1 MAEFLY
7 LSSHHP
13 TRSRWRGLNST
24 ARSLNTRCWL
34 LVCFILLCC
43 SGAVRA
49 APLTPDQVPEPL
61 RPWIDWVQYDQ
72 EELTCPFL
80 YNSAKHRCSWPARLQ
95 LELDDANGRFS
106 IRQQAY
112 VESWVSL
119 PGDDKHW
126 PQLVAVDDQP
136 ARVMERS
143 GKPAVQLTPGTHTI
157 SGRFRWDR
165 LPEALTIPSDTGL
178 IALSIKGRRIDFPT
192 IDRKGRL
199 WLQQDGIGRKQS
211 GAADTL
217 EMQVFRRVI
226 DDIPLQVVTHVVLD
240 VAGDQREIVL
250 GRMLLKGFIP
260 LRLESPLPARIE
272 PDGRLLIQARPGHW
286 SIELTT
292 RPPNELN
299 RIALPKSPA
308 PWPADEIW
316 VFDARPDL
324 RLVEVQGVAPIDPS
338 QTNLPARWQQLPAY
352 RVRSGETMR
361 LKVIRRGD
369 PQPEPN
375 NLSLQRTLWL
385 DFDGAG
391 YTINDRISGVM
402 TRGWRLDVQPEIRLG
417 RATLD
422 GRPQLIT
429 RRSDSEREGV
439 EVRRGAIR
447 LSADSR
453 FEGDAE
459 QFHAVGW
466 EQDFQNVSA
475 VLHLPPGWRLFSAE
489 GVDNVPN
496 AWLARWTL
504 LDLFLVLIVALA
516 VWRLWD
522 WCWGLVALLT
532 LMLIWHEPEAPRYVW
547 LNILAA
553 IALLRVLPQGAVRT
567 LTTLYR
573 NFALLAL
580 ILIGIPFMVDEIRF
594 GLYPQ
599 LERPWETAAPRE
611 ERTAALGKGAA
622 LTKIEKKARPKPR
635 RQALSMEAEA
645 PAAPDKSEL
654 AVSSQSDAAY
664 QSKQS
669 NYADI
674 IDPKAHIQTGPGLP
688 EWQWERIELQWNGP
702 VERRQV
708 VELALLS
715 PTTNMLLN
723 FLRVGLLALL
733 ALLMFGVIKNSL
745 CKRSGI
751 LGALPY
757 LWILSGLSLP
767 IEDANAQFPDAAL
780 LKELKTRLSAPAEC
794 LPSCA
799 QIPSLNMKLSPS
811 QLRLLLEIHAQR
823 DVAVPLPAQVDQ
835 WLPQQIL
842 VDGIEADALFRTP
855 TGQIWLNLAAGR
867 HDVLLAGPLPAQQR
881 VSLPLPLKPHRVLI
895 DSRGWRVD
903 GVHENGVPA
912 AQLQLSR
919 VRDETAGEEPSPGP
933 IAYIIP
939 PFLRVERTLQL
950 GLEWRT
956 KTIVRRLSPTD
967 SAIVLKV
974 PLLHGES
981 VISPN
986 IRVEKRFVLV
996 NMLPRQTTMTWNSVL
1011 KKKPEI
1017 TLTAPKTTEWTE
1029 QWRADV
1035 SPIWHIETSGI
1046 PVIHNADREGIR
1058 APEWRPWPGE
1068 SVTLKIT
1075 RPEAVKGRTLTI
1087 DSSRLQI
1094 NPGKRATDTELSL
1107 VVRSSQGSQ
1116 HTLTLPPEARLQSV
1130 TINGKTQPIRQ
1141 SDRSVTLPIKPGS
1154 QTIAL
1159 AWREPTAVTT
1169 LFETPPVDLASDSVN
1184 SRISVQLGED
1194 RWVLFTG
1201 GPRLGPAV
1209 LFWGVVLLL
1218 APIAWGLGQLALTPL
1233 RHWQW
1238 FLLLIGLSQIPLA
1251 AGLVI
1256 VGWLF
1261 APGLRARDHR
1271 SMPDRQFDAMQI
1283 GLVLLT
1289 LVALPLLFYAVK
1301 QGLLGLP
1308 EMQIAGNGSSTYH
1321 LNWYQDHSQAL
1332 LPKAWILSV
1341 PLLVYRLL
1349 MLAWSLWLAYALL
1362 GWLRWGWN
1370 CFTSDGLWRTI
1381 RKEKKSRGK
1390 KSDPPEPTKSRERPN
1405 REGE

>member
-7 LSSHHP
+7 FLSPH
-13 TRSRWRGLNST
+13 TTLSRRRGFKSPPLPVNI
-24 ARSLNTRCWL
+24 RCRL
-34 LVCFILLCC
+34 LICLILLAC
-43 SGAVRA
+43 SGLLRA
-49 APLTPDQVPEPL
+49 APLTPEQVPEPL
-61 RPWIDWVQYDQ
+61 RPWTGWVQYDQ
-72 EELTCPFL
+72 QQLTCPFL
-80 YNSAKHRCSWPARLQ
+80 YNSAQHRCSWPARLE
-95 LELDDANGRFS
+95 LELDETDGRFGM
-106 IRQQAY
+106 RWQTY
-112 VESWVSL
+112 LESWVSL
-119 PGDDKHW
+119 PGDNKHW
-126 PQLVAVDDQP
+126 PQQVAIDDQP
-136 ARVMERS
+136 ARVMERG

-157 SGRFRWDR
+157 SGQFLWDR

-192 IDRKGRL
+192 IDGKGRL
-199 WLQQDGIGRKQS
+199 WLQEGDIGRKPS
-211 GAADTL
+211 GAADNTL

-226 DDIPLQVVTHVVLD
+226 DDVPLQVVTRVALD
-240 VAGDQREIVL
+240 VAGDPREVVL
-250 GRMLLKGFIP
+250 GRMLMQDFIP
-260 LRLESPLPARIE
+260 LRLESPLPAGIE
-272 PDGRLLIQARPGHW
+272 PDGRLLIQVRPGHW
-286 SIELTT
+286 LIELTA
-292 RPPNELN
+292 RAPNERN
-299 RIALPKSPA
+299 RITLPKSPA
-308 PWPADEIW
+308 PWPTDEIW

-324 RLVEVQGVAPIDPS
+324 RLVEVQGVIPIDPS

-352 RVRSGETMR
+352 RLRSGETMQ

-375 NLSLQRTLWL
+375 DLSLQRALWL
-385 DFDGAG
+385 DFDGEG

-402 TRGWRLDVQPEIRLG
+402 TRGWRLDVQPELTLG
-417 RATLD
+417 RVTLD

-429 RRSDSEREGV
+429 RRPDSKREGV

-453 FEGDAE
+453 FQGDAG

-466 EQDFQNVSA
+466 EQDFQSVSA

-496 AWLARWTL
+496 AWLERWTL

-532 LMLIWHEPEAPRYVW
+532 LVLIWHEPEAPRTVW

-553 IALLRVLPQGAVRT
+553 IALLRVLPQGPVHA

-573 NFALLAL
+573 NLALLAL
-580 ILIGIPFMVDEIRF
+580 ILIGIPFMVDEVRF

-599 LERPWETAAPRE
+599 LERPRAPVSQGIGSVTDLAAFTE
-611 ERTAALGKGAA
+611 NKGR
-622 LTKIEKKARPKPR
+622 ARKLKRPAPPI
-635 RQALSMEAEA
+635 EAEA
-645 PAAPDKSEL
+645 PAALDKSEL
-654 AVSSQSDAAY
+654 PAASPSDTAY
-664 QSKQS
+664 RSKQAM
-669 NYADI
+669 YADI
-674 IDPKAHIQTGPGLP
+674 IDPNAHIQTGPGLP
-688 EWQWERIELQWNGP
+688 QWQWKRIRLQWNGP
-702 VERRQV
+702 VEHRQM

-723 FLRVGLLALL
+723 FLRVLLLALL
-733 ALLMFGVIKNSL
+733 ALLMFGVIKTSL
-745 CKRSGI
+745 CKRSGT
-751 LGALPY
+751 LGALLLLSS
-757 LWILSGLSLP
+757 LWLP
-767 IEDANAQFPDAAL
+767 IDDASANLPDAAL

-799 QIPSLNMKLSPS
+799 QIPSLTIKLSPS
-811 QLRLLLEIHAQR
+811 ELRLSLEVHAQR

-835 WLPQQIL
+835 WLPQQVM
-842 VDGIEADALFRTP
+842 VDDAGADALYRTP
-855 TGQIWLNLAAGR
+855 SGQIWLQLAAGR
-867 HDVLLAGPLPAQQR
+867 HHVLLAGPLPPRQR

-895 DSRGWRVD
+895 ASRGWRVE

-919 VRDETAGEEPSPGP
+919 RRDETVGEEPPPGP
-933 IAYIIP
+933 AAYVIP
-939 PFLRVERTLQL
+939 PFLLMERTLQL

-956 KTIVRRLSPTD
+956 KTVVRRLSPSN

-986 IRVEKRFVLV
+986 IRVEEGFVLV
-996 NMLPRQTTMTWNSVL
+996 NMLPRQTTMVWDSVL
-1011 KKKPEI
+1011 EKKPEI
-1017 TLTAPKTTEWTE
+1017 TFTAPKTTEWTE
-1029 QWRADV
+1029 RWRAAV
-1035 SPIWHIETSGI
+1035 SPIWHIETTGI
-1046 PVIHNADREGIR
+1046 PVVHDAGREGIR
-1058 APEWRPWPGE
+1058 VPEWRPWPGE

-1075 RPEAVKGRTLTI
+1075 RPEAVAGRTLTI

-1094 NPGKRATDTELSL
+1094 TPGKRATDTELRL
-1107 VVRSSQGSQ
+1107 VLRSSRGSQ
-1116 HTLTLPPEARLQSV
+1116 HTLTLPQGARLQSV
-1130 TINGKTQPIRQ
+1130 AIDGTTQPIRE
-1141 SDRSVTLPIKPGS
+1141 SDRSVTLPIKPGA
-1154 QTIAL
+1154 QTIVL
-1159 AWREPTAVTT
+1159 AWREPTSITM
-1169 LFETPPVDLASDSVN
+1169 LLETSAVDLATDSVN
-1184 SRISVQLGED
+1184 SHIFVKPGED
-1194 RWVLFTG
+1194 RWILFTG

-1218 APIAWGLGQLALTPL
+1218 VPIAWGLGRLALTPL

-1238 FLLLIGLSQIPLA
+1238 FLLLIGLTQIPLA
-1251 AGLVI
+1251 AGLLI

-1261 APGLRARDHR
+1261 ALGLRARGDYR
-1271 SMPDRQFDAMQI
+1271 SIPNKRFNAMQI

-1308 EMQIAGNGSSTYH
+1308 EMQIAGNDSSAYR
-1321 LNWYQDHSQAL
+1321 LNWYQDHSRKS
-1332 LPKAWILSV
+1332 LPKAWIVSV

-1362 GWLRWGWN
+1362 GWLRWGWD
-1370 CFTSDGLWRTI
+1370 CFADQGLWRTT
-1381 RKEKKSRGK
+1381 KKK
-1390 KSDPPEPTKSRERPN
+1390 KANSKPSASPDSESGGERPN
-1405 REGE
+1405 RESE

>member
-7 LSSHHP
+7 LLSPHP
-13 TRSRWRGLNST
+13 TLSRWRGLKPSPLAVNIHC
-24 ARSLNTRCWL
+24 RL
-34 LVCFILLCC
+34 LVCLILLAC
-43 SGAVRA
+43 SGLVRA
-49 APLTPDQVPEPL
+49 APLTPEQVPEPL

-80 YNSAKHRCSWPARLQ
+80 YNSAQHRCSWPARL
-95 LELDDANGRFS
+95 ELDLDETGGRFS
-106 IRQQAY
+106 MRWQTY
-112 VESWVSL
+112 LESWISL
-119 PGDDKHW
+119 PGNNKHW
-126 PQLVAVDDQP
+126 PQQVAIDDQP

-143 GKPAVQLTPGTHTI
+143 GAPAVQLTPGAHTI
-157 SGRFRWDR
+157 SGRFFWDR

-199 WLQQDGIGRKQS
+199 WLQEGDIGRKES

-226 DDIPLQVVTHVVLD
+226 DDVPLQVVTRVVLD
-240 VAGDQREIVL
+240 VAGDQREVVL
-250 GRMLLKGFIP
+250 GRMLLPDFIP
-260 LRLESPLPARIE
+260 LRLESPLPARLE
-272 PDGRLLIQARPGHW
+272 QDGRLLIQIRPGHW
-286 SIELTT
+286 PIELTA
-292 RPPNELN
+292 RAANELN
-299 RIALPKSPA
+299 RIALPKSPE

-324 RLVEVQGVAPIDPS
+324 RLVEVQGVVPIDPT
-338 QTNLPARWQQLPAY
+338 QTNLPAWWQQLPAY
-352 RVRSGETMR
+352 RLRSGETMQ

-375 NLSLQRTLWL
+375 ELSLQRTLWL
-385 DFDGAG
+385 DFDGEG
-391 YTINDRISGVM
+391 YIINDRISGVM
-402 TRGWRLDVQPEIRLG
+402 THGWRLDVQPEITLG
-417 RATLD
+417 RANLD

-429 RRSDSEREGV
+429 RGPDSEREGV
-439 EVRRGAIR
+439 EVRRGAVR

-466 EQDFQNVSA
+466 EQDFQSVSA
-475 VLHLPPGWRLFSAE
+475 TLHLPPGWRLFSAE
-489 GVDNVPN
+489 GVDNVSN
-496 AWLARWTL
+496 AWLDRWTL

-532 LMLIWHEPEAPRYVW
+532 LVLIWHEPEAPRYVW

-553 IALLRVLPQGAVRT
+553 IALLRVLPRGPVRA

-573 NFALLAL
+573 NLALLAL
-580 ILIGIPFMVDEIRF
+580 ILIGIPFMVDEVRF

-599 LERPWETAAPRE
+599 LERPGTPVAQGIESITDLATFTENKGRARKLKRPAP
-611 ERTAALGKGAA
+611 
-622 LTKIEKKARPKPR
+622 P
-635 RQALSMEAEA
+635 MEAEV
-645 PAAPDKSEL
+645 PAALDKSDL
-654 AVSSQSDAAY
+654 PASSQSDAAY
-664 QSKQS
+664 TSKQAR
-669 NYADI
+669 YADI

-688 EWQWERIELQWNGP
+688 QWQWERIRLQWSGP
-702 VERRQV
+702 VERGQM

-715 PTTNMLLN
+715 PTTNRLLN
-723 FLRVGLLALL
+723 FLRVVLLALL

-745 CKRSGI
+745 CKRSEI

-757 LWILSGLSLP
+757 LLLLCGLWLP
-767 IEDANAQFPDAAL
+767 IDDASADFPDAAL

-799 QIPSLNMKLSPS
+799 QIPSLTIKLSPS
-811 QLRLLLEIHAQR
+811 ELRLLLEVHAQR

-835 WLPQQIL
+835 WLPQQVM
-842 VDGIEADALFRTP
+842 VDGAGADALYRTP
-855 TGQIWLNLAAGR
+855 SGQIWLQLAAGR
-867 HDVLLAGPLPAQQR
+867 HDVLLAGPLPARQR

-895 DSRGWRVD
+895 DSRGWRVE

-919 VRDETAGEEPSPGP
+919 VREETAGEESSPGP
-933 IAYIIP
+933 AAYVIP
-939 PFLRVERTLQL
+939 PFLLVERTLQL

-956 KTIVRRLSPTD
+956 RTVVRRLSPTD
-967 SAIVLKV
+967 NAIVLKV

-981 VISPN
+981 VISPD
-986 IRVEKRFVLV
+986 IRVEEDFVLV
-996 NMLPRQTTMTWNSVL
+996 NMLPRQATTVWDSVL
-1011 KKKPEI
+1011 EKKPEI
-1017 TLTAPKTTEWTE
+1017 MLTAPKTTEWTE
-1029 QWRADV
+1029 RWRADV
-1035 SPIWHIETSGI
+1035 SPIWHIEATGI
-1046 PVIHNADREGIR
+1046 PVVHNADREGIR
-1058 APEWRPWPGE
+1058 VPEWRPWPGE

-1075 RPEAVKGRTLTI
+1075 RPKAVAGRTLTI

-1094 NPGKRATDTELSL
+1094 TPGKRTTDTDLSL
-1107 VVRSSQGSQ
+1107 VLRSSQGSQ
-1116 HTLTLPPEARLQSV
+1116 HTLTLPQGARLQSV
-1130 TINGKTQPIRQ
+1130 TIDGTTQPIRQ
-1141 SDRSVTLPIKPGS
+1141 SDRSVTLPIKPGA
-1154 QTIAL
+1154 QTIVL
-1159 AWREPTAVTT
+1159 AWREPTSVTT
-1169 LFETPPVDLASDSVN
+1169 LFETSAVDLTSDSVN
-1184 SRISVQLGED
+1184 SHISVKPGED

-1218 APIAWGLGQLALTPL
+1218 VPIAWGLGRLALTPL

-1251 AGLVI
+1251 AGLLI

-1261 APGLRARDHR
+1261 ALGLRARDHR
-1271 SMPDRQFDAMQI
+1271 TMPNKQFDAMQV
-1283 GLVLLT
+1283 GLVVLT

-1308 EMQIAGNGSSTYH
+1308 EMQIAGNGSTAYQ
-1321 LNWYQDHSQAL
+1321 LNWYQDHSQEL
-1332 LPKAWILSV
+1332 LPKAWIISV

-1362 GWLRWGWN
+1362 GWLRWGWG
-1370 CFTSDGLWRTI
+1370 CFASDGLWRTT
-1381 RKEKKSRGK
+1381 KKK
-1390 KSDPPEPTKSRERPN
+1390 KAGGNKADSSEPKPGGQGVHRS
-1405 REGE
+1405 GE